1 MDPAS
6 ASLSPFTLN
15 DATGCAYTFP
25 TDGPTLLCFVKEDCD
40 TCNTVLPLLEQIHQA
55 CGEDLTVLAAGQT
68 AEGNELLRQRHS
80 LKLPL
85 LDDSSLKVSFT
96 YVVDIVPTIILAD
109 GSGSELK
116 RLEGFSKEEWQ
127 HLVRDLAD
135 LDVGG
140 EVEIDWPAY
149 PDWRPGCGSM
159 SADPINAAR
168 LQAEVENSPLRARRI
183 AIAEQDDVHE
193 FMFDQGFSDGLP
205 LIPPT
210 AERVMKMLA
219 GTRRDPQEPIATVPP
234 NMGTATVEKVAINA
248 VMAGCK
254 PEYLVV
260 IIAAL
265 EAACTDE
272 FNIHGV
278 MATTMGA
285 SPLMVINGPIRQRIG
300 MNMKMSALGQGNRAN
315 ASIGRAL
322 RLAIRNIGGAEP
334 GGTERSTLGNPMKFT
349 MCFAEWEERNPW
361 QPLHVERGFEPN
373 DSVVSLFAMTSG
385 PTLIVDQSSRKAAQ
399 LAGSIGLGLESAQHP
414 RAHMATNVVLVVS
427 PEHIDT
433 LMRDNYSKQDLR
445 TRIQEVTTV
454 PMRALVRDDTSGVGM
469 DPDRIKDLPA
479 EMLDRPM
486 PKFRSEE
493 DIHIVVAGS
502 EAGKF
507 SAAFHGW
514 AVGPIGS
521 IPVSRKIEEV

>member
-1 MDPAS
+1 MEAAPA
-6 ASLSPFTLN
+6 ALSPFTLN
-15 DATGCAYTFP
+15 DASGRAYTFP
-25 TDGPTLLCFVKEDCD
+25 SESPTLLCFVKEDCP
-40 TCNTVLPLLEQIHQA
+40 TCNTVVPLLEQINEA
-55 CGEDLTVLAAGQT
+55 SGDALTVLAAGQT
-68 AEGNELLRQRHS
+68 TEGNAVLQQRHAMAV
-80 LKLPL
+80 PL

-96 YVVDIVPTIILAD
+96 YVIDIVPTIILAD
-109 GSGSELK
+109 SSGRELR
-116 RLEGFSKEEWQ
+116 RLEGFAKSEWQ
-127 HLVRDLAD
+127 SLVNDLAP
-135 LDVGG
+135 LDPG
-140 EVEIDWPAY
+140 ETVEIDWPVY
-149 PDWRPGCGSM
+149 PDWRPGCGSL
-159 SADPINAAR
+159 SADPINATR

-210 AERVMKMLA
+210 PERVMQMLA
-219 GTRRDPQEPIATVPP
+219 GTHRDPQEPVATVPP
-234 NMGTATVEKVAINA
+234 NMGTATVEKIAINA

-260 IIAAL
+260 VIAAL

-285 SPLMVINGPIRQRIG
+285 SPVMVINGPIRLRIG

-361 QPLHVERGFEPN
+361 QPMHVGRGFEPE

-385 PTLIVDQSSRKAAQ
+385 PTLIVDQTSRKADQ
-399 LAGSIGLGLESAQHP
+399 LAGSIALGLESAHHP
-414 RAHMATNVVLVVS
+414 RAHMGTNVVLVVC

-445 TRIQEVTTV
+445 KRIQEVTTV
-454 PMRALVRDDTSGVGM
+454 PMRSLASDDISGVGLN
-469 DPDRIKDLPA
+469 PDRMQDLPA
-479 EMLDRPM
+479 DVLDRPM

-514 AVGPIGS
+514 AVGPMGS
-521 IPVSRKIEEV
+521 IPVSQKIEEV

>member
-1 MDPAS
+1 MVEAS
-6 ASLSPFTLN
+6 AALTPFSLN
-15 DATGCAYTFP
+15 DTSGNAWAFP
-25 TDGPTLLCFVKEDCD
+25 TEKTTLLCFVKEDCPTCD
-40 TCNTVLPLLEQIHQA
+40 TIMPLLQQIHQA
-55 CGEDLTVLAAGQT
+55 SADNLIVMAVGQTSDGNDLLQQRHALTV
-68 AEGNELLRQRHS
+68 
-80 LKLPL
+80 PL
-85 LDDSSLKVSFT
+85 LDDSSLKVSYT
-96 YVVDIVPTIILAD
+96 CLIDIVPTLILAD
-109 GSGSELK
+109 SNGREL
-116 RLEGFSKEEWQ
+116 RRMEGFVKKDWQ
-127 HLVRDLAD
+127 QLVDDLA
-135 LDVGG
+135 LD
-140 EVEIDWPAY
+140 EAIDWQAY
-149 PDWRPGCGSM
+149 PDWRPGCGSL
-159 SADPINAAR
+159 SADPVNATR
-168 LQAEVENSPLRARRI
+168 LQAELENSPLRARRI
-183 AIAEQDDVHE
+183 AIAEQDDVFE

-205 LIPPT
+205 LVPATP
-210 AERVMKMLA
+210 ERVLRMLA
-219 GTRRDPQEPIATVPP
+219 GTRRDPQDLIATIPP
-234 NMGTATVEKVAINA
+234 NMGAATVEKIAINA

-285 SPLMVINGPIRQRIG
+285 SPVMVVNGPIRERIG

-315 ASIGRAL
+315 ATIGRAL
-322 RLAIRNIGGAEP
+322 RLAIRNIGGARP
-334 GGTERSTLGNPMKFT
+334 GGTERTTLGNPMKFT

-361 QPLHVERGFEPN
+361 EPLHVERGFSAD

-385 PTLIVDQSSRKAAQ
+385 PTLIVDQTSRKASQ
-399 LAGSIGLGLESAQHP
+399 LAGSIGMTLESAHHP
-414 RAHMATNVVLVVS
+414 RAHMATNVLLVVC

-433 LMRDNYSKQDLR
+433 LLRDNYSKQDLR
-445 TRIQEVTTV
+445 KRIQEVSTV
-454 PMRALVRDDTSGVGM
+454 PMRALMRDDRSGVGI
-469 DPDRIKDLPA
+469 DPDQVKHLDA
-479 EMLDRPM
+479 KMLDRPM

-514 AVGPIGS
+514 ATGSIGS